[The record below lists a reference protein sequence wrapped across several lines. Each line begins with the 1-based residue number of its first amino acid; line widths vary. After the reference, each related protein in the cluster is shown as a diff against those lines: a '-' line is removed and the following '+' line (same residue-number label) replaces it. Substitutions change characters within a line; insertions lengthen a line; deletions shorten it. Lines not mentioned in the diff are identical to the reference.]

1 MLRIHIEKCFY
12 MDFYGSENGIIY
24 KKRNLNVNAFDM
36 EDYLK

>member
-24 KKRNLNVNAFDM
+24 KKKL
-36 EDYLK
+36 ECKCI